1 MSQVCQWTPLSS
13 KKACINLVIQRAL
26 ISRQCHHPEPCIHS
40 FFLGH
45 LKATLLVRWAQAST
59 ICQYPTKPSLFICC
73 IYTFGNSILL
83 SMVSLLLFGI
93 FLMDFV
99 KYLQVTVNSHQL
111 RDVFCCQDVF
121 CFASSEFCFK
131 FAHATGKLVYSP
143 EHKKSRP
150 LLPGFFGNAMIDP
163 TAQIILCGHFLSNQ
177 WPALSWRLDLPRLEP
192 MLYTTRHYHPLEKL
206 KNRLQP
212 SRW

>member
-59 ICQYPTKPSLFICC
+59 IYQYPTKPSLFICC

-150 LLPGFFGNAMIDP
+150 LLPGFFWKCQDWSYCTNY
-163 TAQIILCGHFLSNQ
+163 SV
-177 WPALSWRLDLPRLEP
+177 WSLPVQSVAC
-192 MLYTTRHYHPLEKL
+192 T
-206 KNRLQP
+206 
-212 SRW
+212 